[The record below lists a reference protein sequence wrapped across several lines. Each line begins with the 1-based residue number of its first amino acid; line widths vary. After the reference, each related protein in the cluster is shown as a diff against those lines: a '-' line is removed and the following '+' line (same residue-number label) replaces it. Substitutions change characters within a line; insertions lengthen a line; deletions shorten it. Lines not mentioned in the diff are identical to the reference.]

1 MARPRAF
8 DPDTALED
16 IMNLFWERG
25 YEATSLQDIEAAT
38 GLNKQSLYRAFG
50 DKRAMYLKAL
60 DLYEAREV
68 AAGAA
73 LLRRAGTARERLGRL
88 FGHAIAKVTEAGD
101 RRGCFLCNAG
111 IDQAYGDPATATKV
125 GAILGRVQTAIEGAL
140 TADAGYADADARR
153 RTALALMAGY
163 FGLRALV
170 KAGMPVAALEEARDR
185 LLQMI

>member
-8 DPDTALED
+8 DPDKALED

-50 DKRAMYLKAL
+50 DKRAMYLAAL

-68 AAGAA
+68 AAGAEQ
-73 LLRRAGTARERLGRL
+73 LRLPGTAQERVARL
-88 FGHAIAKVTEAGD
+88 FGHAIAKVTEDGD

-111 IDQAYGDPATATKV
+111 IDQAYGDKATATKV
-125 GAILGRVQTAIEGAL
+125 GAILGRVQAAL
-140 TADAGYADADARR
+140 EAALSVDAKYGDETFRR

-170 KAGMPVAALEEARDR
+170 KAGMPVSALEEAKAG
-185 LLQMI
+185 LLALV